1 MFITFWKLFFYTH
14 NEGIGPDQR
23 LTSCALGNASCLRSP
38 LMGTKEIWEE
48 AGQASL
54 PLHQPEQHHLRTCL
68 IFCVFKHKFPWEKEK
83 AFATHKKKWVLQA
96 LDEVMG
102 SFQVPENYVW
112 SRQDCAALV
121 AAGGCAPLGWV
132 CTRLLGCLCL
142 LECALFMLLQRR
154 TRLSCYDKA
163 E

>member
-23 LTSCALGNASCLRSP
+23 LTSCALGNASCLGSP

-83 AFATHKKKWVLQA
+83 AFATHTKKWGTVLLLNIGGSSQA
-96 LDEVMG
+96 NQAIKWNKSQPGCKGKSKTINLFLQMT
-102 SFQVPENYVW
+102 W
-112 SRQDCAALV
+112 SYTYKILRN
-121 AAGGCAPLGWV
+121 PLP
-132 CTRLLGCLCL
+132 LQKKL
-142 LECALFMLLQRR
+142 LELIN
-154 TRLSCYDKA
+154 
-163 E
+163 